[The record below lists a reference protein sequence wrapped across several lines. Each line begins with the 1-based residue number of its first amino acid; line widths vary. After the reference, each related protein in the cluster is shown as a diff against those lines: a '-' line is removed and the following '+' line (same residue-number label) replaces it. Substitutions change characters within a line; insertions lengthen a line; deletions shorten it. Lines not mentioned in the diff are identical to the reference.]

1 MYLPRLV
8 VWNLVRLWKKWK
20 NFGVGY
26 WSWSPPYEYVFEITS
41 EKVHEYIGKSKD
53 EISRWVIVGG
63 CLGHEIPQIIR
74 GYPNIVVDVFECSS
88 RYLPDLEK
96 RFTAIERVN
105 VIGKAVSSQVGVTI
119 FHETSIPGAGS
130 VLELGVLHTQLTG
143 FKPAEIFEVET
154 TTIDSHYGALRGG
167 IDVLQIDVQGAE
179 LLVLK
184 GAQAILEKTSSIF
197 LEVSHNPVLY
207 KNSATMSEVA
217 EFLMAR
223 GFVLQLLGNGPDGS
237 GNALFV
243 KGKTL
248 GV

>member
-1 MYLPRLV
+1 MALGIGLGP
-8 VWNLVRLWKKWK
+8 
-20 NFGVGY
+20 
-26 WSWSPPYEYVFEITS
+26 PPYEYVFEITS

-53 EISRWVIVGG
+53 DISRWTIVGG
-63 CLGHEIPQIIR
+63 CLGHEIPQILR
-74 GYPNIVVDVFECSS
+74 GYPNVIVDVFECSN

-96 RFTAIERVN
+96 RFKSSKRVN
-105 VIGKAVSSQVGVTI
+105 VVGKAVSSQVGMTI

-143 FKPAEIFEVET
+143 LKPAETFEGET
-154 TTIDSHYGALRGG
+154 TTIDSHYGALREG

-179 LLVLK
+179 LLVLE
-184 GAQAILEKTSSIF
+184 GAKAMLEKTSSVF
-197 LEVSHNPVLY
+197 LEVSQNPELY

-217 EFLMAR
+217 GFLMAR

-243 KGKTL
+243 KGRTP